1 MSANSDHIAAI
12 QQALRDAGLDGWLF
26 YDFRG
31 SDPLAARI
39 LKIDPKRHMTRRW
52 YYLIPA
58 QGTPTKILHRI
69 EPHSLD
75 DVPGEPH
82 LYLSWQEQHERLRK
96 ALASLIHQ
104 SRKPARVWGSW
115 TSEPIP
121 MGAQP
126 PVKIAMQYS
135 PMNAIPYISRVDAGT
150 IELVR
155 SFGVEV
161 VTSADLVQRFEA
173 VWTKDQYASHCEAA
187 AKLRQIVDEAFARV
201 REEIVRGATFTER
214 DLQQDVLARIT
225 ARGMHTYAPPIAA
238 VNAHAA
244 DPHYSPP
251 EHGSSPIGRGDLIL
265 IDLWAKNTA
274 PGSMYGDITWT
285 GYVGETVPARHA
297 EIFAIVV
304 SARDAAIEFV
314 QQEVRAGRFPR
325 GGDVDDV
332 SRRVIRQAGYGD
344 RFLHRTGHSIGEE
357 VHGNGANIDNLE
369 TRDGR
374 RLLPHTCFSIEPG
387 IYLPGEFGIRSEVDV
402 YLTETDVLVT
412 GVPIQTAIVP
422 ILSLTPIGM
431 RG

>member
-1 MSANSDHIAAI
+1 MSTANNHIAAI
-12 QQALRDAGLDGWLF
+12 QQALREAGLDGWLF

-39 LKIDPKRHMTRRW
+39 LKLDLSRHTTRRW

-58 QGTPTKILHRI
+58 QGTPIKILHKI
-69 EPHSLD
+69 EPHALD
-75 DVPGEPH
+75 NVPGESQF
-82 LYLSWQEQHERLRK
+82 YLSWQEQHECLRQ
-96 ALASLIHQ
+96 ALASLGRQ
-104 SRKPARVWGSW
+104 SRKPTRVWGSW
-115 TSEPIP
+115 TSEPISR
-121 MGAQP
+121 GAQA
-126 PVKIAMQYS
+126 PVRIAMQYS
-135 PMNAIPYISRVDAGT
+135 PLNAIPYVSRVDAGT

-155 SFGVEV
+155 SLGAEV

-201 REEIVRGATFTER
+201 REEIARDATFTER
-214 DLQQDVLARIT
+214 DLQQDILARIT

-238 VNAHAA
+238 ANAHAA

-251 EHGSSPIGRGDLIL
+251 EHGSSPIQRGDLVL

-285 GYVGETVPARHA
+285 GYVGKTVPARHA
-297 EIFAIVV
+297 EVFTIVA
-304 SARDAAIEFV
+304 SARDAAIAFV

-332 SRRVIRQAGYGD
+332 CRRVIRQAGYGD
-344 RFLHRTGHSIGEE
+344 RFIHRTGHSIGEE

-369 TRDGR
+369 TGDGR

-387 IYLPGEFGIRSEVDV
+387 VYLPGEFGIRSEVDV
-402 YLTETDVLVT
+402 YLTETDALVT

-422 ILSLTPIGM
+422 ILST
-431 RG
+431 

>member
-1 MSANSDHIAAI
+1 MALDSNYIAAI
-12 QQALRDAGLDGWLF
+12 QEALREGGLDGWLF

-58 QGTPTKILHRI
+58 QGTPTKILHKI

-75 DVPGEPH
+75 EVPGESR
-82 LYLSWQEQHERLRK
+82 LYLSWQELHECLRQT
-96 ALASLIHQ
+96 LASLGRQ
-104 SRKPARVWGSW
+104 SRKPVRVWGSW
-115 TSEPIP
+115 TAGPAWR
-121 MGAQP
+121 GARA
-126 PVKIAMQYS
+126 PVRIAMQYS

-155 SFGVEV
+155 SLGAEV
-161 VTSADLVQRFEA
+161 MTSADLVQRFEA

-201 REEIVRGATFTER
+201 HEEIVRGATFTER
-214 DLQQDVLARIT
+214 DLQQDILARIT

-244 DPHYSPP
+244 DPHYSPS
-251 EHGSSPIGRGDLIL
+251 EHGSSPIRRGDLVL

-285 GYVGETVPARHA
+285 GYVGEIVPARHA
-297 EIFAIVV
+297 EIFAIVAN
-304 SARDAAIEFV
+304 ARDAAIAYV

-344 RFLHRTGHSIGEE
+344 QFLHRTGHSIGEE

-402 YLTETDVLVT
+402 YLTETDALVT

-422 ILSLTPIGM
+422 FLAT
-431 RG
+431 

>member
-1 MSANSDHIAAI
+1 MADISSI
-12 QQALRDAGLDGWLF
+12 QRALREAQLDGWLF

-39 LKIDPKRHMTRRW
+39 LKIDPTRHMTRRW

-58 QGTPTKILHRI
+58 QGTPIKLLHQI

-75 DVPGEPH
+75 DVPGEAR
-82 LYLSWQEQHERLRK
+82 LYLSWQEQQTHLRQMFS
-96 ALASLIHQ
+96 SLGRTPKV
-104 SRKPARVWGSW
+104 S
-115 TSEPIP
+115 
-121 MGAQP
+121 
-126 PVKIAMQYS
+126 MQYS

-150 IELVR
+150 LELVR
-155 SFGVEV
+155 SFGVDV

-173 VWTKDQYASHCEAA
+173 VWTADQYASHCQAA
-187 AKLRQIVDEAFARV
+187 TALRQIVDEAFGRV
-201 REEIVRGATFTER
+201 RHEIACGANFTER
-214 DLQQDVLARIT
+214 GLQQDILARIA

-251 EHGSSPIGRGDLIL
+251 AHESASIRKGDLVL
-265 IDLWAKNTA
+265 IDLWAKNQA

-285 GYVGETVPARHA
+285 GFVGETVPARQA
-297 EIFAIVV
+297 EIFAIVAA
-304 SARDAAIEFV
+304 ARDAAVIFV

-332 SRRVIRQAGYGD
+332 CRNVIQQAGYGD

-369 TRDGR
+369 TQDGR
-374 RLLPHTCFSIEPG
+374 RLLQHTCFSIEPG

-402 YLTETDVLVT
+402 YITEREAIVT

-422 ILSLTPIGM
+422 ILA
-431 RG
+431 

>member
-1 MSANSDHIAAI
+1 MANTSDHIASI
-12 QQALRDAGLDGWLF
+12 QQALREAGLDGWLF

-39 LKIDPKRHMTRRW
+39 LKLDPARHTTRRW

-58 QGTPTKILHRI
+58 QGTPTKILHKI

-75 DVPGEPH
+75 EVPGESQH
-82 LYLSWQEQHERLRK
+82 YLSWQEQHECLRH
-96 ALASLIHQ
+96 ALASLDRQ
-104 SRKPARVWGSW
+104 SRKPIRVWGSW
-115 TSEPIP
+115 TGVPAW
-121 MGAQP
+121 MGART
-126 PVKIAMQYS
+126 PVRIAMQYS
-135 PMNAIPYISRVDAGT
+135 PLNAIPYISRVDAGT

-155 SFGVEV
+155 SLGAEV

-187 AKLRQIVDEAFARV
+187 AKLRQIVDEAFACV
-201 REEIVRGATFTER
+201 REEIARSATFTER
-214 DLQQDVLARIT
+214 DLQQDILARIT

-238 VNAHAA
+238 INAHAA

-251 EHGSSPIGRGDLIL
+251 EHGSLPIRRGDLVL
-265 IDLWAKNTA
+265 IDLWAKNTE

-285 GYVGETVPARHA
+285 GYAGETVPARHA
-297 EIFAIVV
+297 EIFAIVAR
-304 SARDAAIEFV
+304 ARDAAIAFV

-325 GGDVDDV
+325 GRDVDDV
-332 SRRVIRQAGYGD
+332 CRRVIRQAGYGD
-344 RFLHRTGHSIGEE
+344 RFIHRTGHSIGEE

-387 IYLPGEFGIRSEVDV
+387 VYLPGEFGIRSEVDV
-402 YLTETDVLVT
+402 YLTETDAHVT

-422 ILSLTPIGM
+422 ILST
-431 RG
+431 

>member
-1 MSANSDHIAAI
+1 LNHITAI

-39 LKIDPKRHMTRRW
+39 LQLGPTRHMTRRW

-58 QGTPTKILHRI
+58 NGTPTKILHKI
-69 EPHSLD
+69 EPHLLD
-75 DVPGEPH
+75 DVPAESR
-82 LYLSWQEQHERLRK
+82 LYLSWQEQHEHLK
-96 ALASLIHQ
+96 QALASLGQ
-104 SRKPARVWGSW
+104 TPKVC
-115 TSEPIP
+115 
-121 MGAQP
+121 
-126 PVKIAMQYS
+126 MQYS

-173 VWTKDQYASHCEAA
+173 VWTDEQYASHCQAA
-187 AKLRQIVDEAFARV
+187 AALRQIVDETFGRV
-201 REEIVRGATFTER
+201 RHEIACGATFTER
-214 DLQQDVLARIT
+214 DLQQDILARIA

-238 VNAHAA
+238 ANAHAA

-251 EHGSSPIGRGDLIL
+251 AQGSAPIRTGDLVL

-285 GYVGETVPARHA
+285 GFVGESVPARHA
-297 EIFAIVV
+297 EVFAIVAA
-304 SARDAAIEFV
+304 ARDAAIAFV
-314 QQEVRAGRFPR
+314 RQEVGAGRFPC

-332 SRRVIRQAGYGD
+332 CRRVIREAGYGD
-344 RFLHRTGHSIGEE
+344 RFIHRTGHSIGEE

-369 TRDGR
+369 TQDNR
-374 RLLPHTCFSIEPG
+374 RLLPRTCFSIEPG
-387 IYLPGEFGIRSEVDV
+387 IYLPGDFGIRSEVDV
-402 YLTETDVLVT
+402 YITEREAIVT
-412 GVPIQTAIVP
+412 SIPIQTAIVP
-422 ILSLTPIGM
+422 ILAT
-431 RG
+431 

>member
-1 MSANSDHIAAI
+1 MKGAEHIIVI
-12 QQALRDAGLDGWLF
+12 QQALTDAGLDGWLF

-39 LKIDPKRHMTRRW
+39 LKLDPARHTTRRW

-58 QGTPTKILHRI
+58 QGTPTKILHKI
-69 EPHSLD
+69 EPHALD
-75 DVPGEPH
+75 DVPGEAR
-82 LYLSWQEQHERLRK
+82 LYLSWQEQHAHLK
-96 ALASLIHQ
+96 QALASLGK
-104 SRKPARVWGSW
+104 SPTVS
-115 TSEPIP
+115 
-121 MGAQP
+121 
-126 PVKIAMQYS
+126 MQYS

-155 SFGVEV
+155 SCGAEV

-173 VWTKDQYASHCEAA
+173 VWTDDQYASHRQAAEA
-187 AKLRQIVDEAFARV
+187 LRQIVDEAFGRV
-201 REEIVRGATFTER
+201 RHEIACGATFTER
-214 DLQQDVLARIT
+214 DLQQDILARIA

-251 EHGSSPIGRGDLIL
+251 ETGSAPIRKDDLVL

-297 EIFAIVV
+297 EVFAIVAA
-304 SARDAAIEFV
+304 ARDAAIAFV
-314 QQEVRAGRFPR
+314 TQEVGAGRFPF

-332 SRRVIRQAGYGD
+332 CRRVIREAGYGD
-344 RFLHRTGHSIGEE
+344 RFIHRTGHSIGEE

-369 TRDGR
+369 TQDNR
-374 RLLPHTCFSIEPG
+374 RLLPRTCFSIEPG
-387 IYLPGEFGIRSEVDV
+387 IYLPGDFGIRSEVDV
-402 YLTETDVLVT
+402 YITEREAIVT

-422 ILSLTPIGM
+422 ILAS
-431 RG
+431 